1 MQENQQRWDLN
12 YMTEIEGKFIYFKHL
27 NNFSAEFNLYR
38 ILVFEAKWDFNSMFS
53 SSIKFMI
60 VLSCVWLFATS

>member
-1 MQENQQRWDLN
+1 
-12 YMTEIEGKFIYFKHL
+12 MTEIEGKFIYFKHL

-60 VLSCVWLFATS
+60 VLSCV